1 MEEKKVVMDI
11 NSLTASEGWKH
22 IEELIDHEIEA
33 NMQAICEINP
43 ENDKPLYSKND
54 ILRSELQYLK
64 FFKNAPQTV
73 RDKYDTVIKTGSPM

>member
-22 IEELIDHEIEA
+22 IVEMIDHEIQA
-33 NMQAICEINP
+33 NMEAICAINP
-43 ENDKPLYSKND
+43 ENDKPQYSKND

-64 FFKNAPQTV
+64 FFKNTPQAV
-73 RDKYDTVIKTGSPM
+73 RDKYDSLIKTGSPM